1 MSTFA
6 VTIFISMKHKIL
18 TLLLTL
24 FSISFISAQEMSGIK
39 GFIKDAGNNDILS
52 GVTVFVESLNTG
64 TSSDVNGYYEL
75 SLPEGSYSVKF
86 SFIGYITETRHIN
99 VSNSVKNLNVN
110 LKADNKILDE
120 VVISSKRKDANVREL
135 KMSVQT
141 IDMVRIKKIPAL
153 MGEVDVIKSIQLLPG
168 VHAASEGSS
177 GFSVRGGS
185 PDQNLIL
192 LDDVPVYN
200 ASHFLGFFSVFNND
214 VVKDAT
220 LYKGD
225 IPAMYDSRLSS
236 VLDIKTL
243 DEIPYKFNMQGGIG
257 ILTSR
262 LTLNMP
268 FNKGRSAILL
278 GGRITYGGILACN
291 MIKSLKGNSMYFYDF
306 NAKIMHTLND
316 KNRIFVSTYLGDDIM
331 AMENMMSMTYGNKNV
346 TTRWNHIFNDELTSN
361 LSVFYTNY
369 RYNIG
374 IDMNP
379 YDFDITAGIEDVSA
393 KYDFTYLIN
402 ENITSRFGASATF
415 HQYGQGKL
423 EDRTGA
429 IAAFMGVDPADE
441 VIRKALE
448 YSLYFTND
456 HKLGSLFSIRYGLR
470 LSMFQNIGKETLY
483 LFDNN
488 HECYDQIDYA
498 SGEIFNTEV
507 NLDPRLAAMY
517 QINEFSS
524 IKASYL
530 RTVQYAQVATNAT
543 GGIPFD
549 LWFPSSPNI
558 KPQKCDQF
566 AIGYFRNFLN
576 NEIETSVELFYKKI
590 HNVIDFVDDA
600 FFIGNVYVDGE
611 VRSGKGRSY
620 GAEFLARKN
629 FGKFSGWISYTYS
642 RSLRTVNEINFGK
655 EYVSPYDRPHNIS
668 IVLNYSFNRR
678 FEVSASWI
686 YNTGQPVTY
695 PYGKY
700 TVDGITYS
708 IYNGKRNKSRYP
720 DYHRLDLSATLKCKD
735 RHENWKG
742 EWNFSV
748 YNAYARKNAW
758 AVMFVPDENNS
769 LKTEMVYLFSV
780 IPSVSY
786 NFKF

>member
-1 MSTFA
+1 
-6 VTIFISMKHKIL
+6 MKTKLTVFLIIL
-18 TLLLTL
+18 YTLTNVLH
-24 FSISFISAQEMSGIK
+24 SQEHCGIK
-39 GFIKDAGNNDILS
+39 GIVKCSDSGEPLS
-52 GVTVFVESLNTG
+52 GVTVFVESLKAG
-64 TSSDVNGYYEL
+64 TSTDEDGHYEL
-75 SLPEGSYSVKF
+75 ALPAGSYSIRF
-86 SFIGYITETRHIN
+86 SFIGYQTETKN
-99 VSNSVKNLNVN
+99 VRLTQDTKELNIS
-110 LKADNKILDE
+110 LMIDNHMLDA
-120 VVISSKRKDANVREL
+120 VVVSSTKKDANVTDL

-141 IDMVRIKKIPAL
+141 IDMVRIRKIPSL

-214 VVKDAT
+214 VIKDAT

-225 IPAMYDSRLSS
+225 IPAIYDSRLSS

-268 FNKGRSAILL
+268 FNKGKSALLL
-278 GGRITYGGILACN
+278 GGRITYGGVLACN
-291 MIKSLKGNSMYFYDF
+291 LIENLKGNSMYFYDF
-306 NAKIMHTLND
+306 NAKIMHTFND
-316 KNRIFVSTYLGDDIM
+316 KNRLYVSTYIGDDILGM
-331 AMENMMSMTYGNKNV
+331 DSLMTMTYGNKNV
-346 TTRWNHIFNDELTSN
+346 TTRWNHVFNDNLTSN

-369 RYNIG
+369 RYRIG
-374 IDMNP
+374 ISMEP
-379 YDFDITAGIEDVSA
+379 YDFSITAGIEDVSA
-393 KYDFTYLIN
+393 KYDFTYMMN
-402 ENITSRFGASATF
+402 ENITTRFGASATF

-423 EDRTGA
+423 EDNTGV
-429 IAAFMGVDPADE
+429 IGMYMGVDPTNE

-448 YSLYFTND
+448 YALYFSND
-456 HKLGSLFSIRYGLR
+456 HKLGPLFSIRYGLR
-470 LSMFQNIGKETLY
+470 LSMFQNIGKETLF
-483 LFDNN
+483 LFDENY
-488 HECYDQIDYA
+488 ECYDQIEYA
-498 SGEIFNTEV
+498 PGEIFNTDI
-507 NLDPRLAAMY
+507 NLEPRIAAMY
-517 QINEFSS
+517 QIDEFSS

-549 LWFPSSPNI
+549 LWFPTSPNI
-558 KPQKCDQF
+558 EPQKCDQY
-566 AIGYFRNFLN
+566 AIGYFRNFRN
-576 NEIETSVELFYKKI
+576 NEIETSVEFFYKDI
-590 HNVIDFVDDA
+590 HNVIDFTDDA

-611 VRSGKGRSY
+611 VRAGKGRAY

-642 RSLRTVNEINFGK
+642 RSKRTVEDINFGE
-655 EYVSPYDRPHNIS
+655 EYVSPYDRPHNVS
-668 IVLNYSFNRR
+668 IVLNYELSKR
-678 FEVSASWI
+678 FDVSATWV

-700 TVDGITYS
+700 TVDGVTYS
-708 IYNGKRNKSRYP
+708 IYNGERNKSRYP
-720 DYHRLDLSATLKCKD
+720 DYHRLDLSATLKCKN
-735 RHENWKG
+735 RHKNWRG
-742 EWNFSV
+742 EWNFSI
-748 YNAYARKNAW
+748 YNAYGRKNTW
-758 AVMFVPDENNS
+758 AVIFLPDGDNNIQTQQIS
-769 LKTEMVYLFSV
+769 LFSV
-780 IPSVSY
+780 IPSLSY

>member
-1 MSTFA
+1 MFSSE
-6 VTIFISMKHKIL
+6 FIL
-18 TLLLTL
+18 
-24 FSISFISAQEMSGIK
+24 AQQDSGIK
-39 GFIKDAGNNDILS
+39 GIIKDADTHEILS

-64 TSSDVNGYYEL
+64 TSSDANGFYEL
-75 SLPEGSYSVKF
+75 SLPEGSYNIRF
-86 SFIGYITETRHIN
+86 SFIGYVNEIKNVTITNHTK
-99 VSNSVKNLNVN
+99 SLNVN
-110 LKADNKILDE
+110 LKTDNKMLDE
-120 VVISSKRKDANVREL
+120 VVISSQRKDANVREL

-243 DEIPYKFNMQGGIG
+243 DDIPHRFNMQGGIG

-262 LTLNMP
+262 LTLSMP
-268 FNKGRSAILL
+268 FNKGKSAFLI

-291 MIKSLKGNSMYFYDF
+291 LFKKLRGNSMYFYDF
-306 NAKIMHTLND
+306 NAKIMHTFNE
-316 KNRIFVSTYLGDDIM
+316 KNRIFVSTYLGDDILG
-331 AMENMMSMTYGNKNV
+331 MEDMMSMTYGNKNV
-346 TTRWNHIFNDELTSN
+346 TTRWNHIFNDKLTSN
-361 LSVFYTNY
+361 LSVFYTKY
-369 RYNIG
+369 RYKIG
-374 IDMNP
+374 IEMDP
-379 YDFDITAGIEDVSA
+379 YDFNITAGIEDVAA
-393 KYDFTYLIN
+393 KYDFTLLMN

-423 EDRTGA
+423 DDKTGA

-448 YSLYFTND
+448 YSVYFTND

-470 LSMFQNIGKETLY
+470 LSMFQNIGAETLY
-483 LFDNN
+483 LFDDNY
-488 HECYDQIDYA
+488 ECYDQVDYA
-498 SGEIFNTEV
+498 SGKIFNTEV
-507 NLDPRLAAMY
+507 NLEPRVAAMY
-517 QINEFSS
+517 QIDEFSS

-558 KPQKCDQF
+558 EPQKCDQF

-576 NEIETSVELFYKKI
+576 DEIETSVEFFYKNI

-611 VRSGKGRSY
+611 VRAGKGRSY
-620 GAEFLARKN
+620 GAEFLVRKN
-629 FGKFSGWISYTYS
+629 YGKFTGWLSYTYS
-642 RSLRTVNEINFGK
+642 RSLRTVKEINFGE

-668 IVLNYSFNRR
+668 IVLNYAFNDR
-678 FEVSASWI
+678 FDVSASWV

-700 TVDGITYS
+700 TVDGVTYS
-708 IYNGKRNKSRYP
+708 IYNGERNKSRYP
-720 DYHRLDLSATLKCKD
+720 DYHRLDLSATLKCKK
-735 RHENWKG
+735 RHERWQG
-742 EWNFSV
+742 EWNLSV
-748 YNAYARKNAW
+748 YNAYARKNTW
-758 AVMFVPDENNS
+758 AVMFVPDDNNK
-769 LKTEMVYLFSV
+769 LQTKMVYLFSA
-780 IPSVSY
+780 IPSISY

>member
-1 MSTFA
+1 
-6 VTIFISMKHKIL
+6 MKSRIL
-18 TLLLTL
+18 TLLLLL
-24 FSISFISAQEMSGIK
+24 FSAGMAFAQQNGELHGIV
-39 GFIKDAGNNDILS
+39 KDAGNREALY
-52 GVTVFVESLNTG
+52 GVTIYVESLKTG
-64 TSSDVNGYYEL
+64 TSTDINGRYNL
-75 SLPEGSYSVKF
+75 SLPEGSYDVTF

-99 VSNSVKNLNVN
+99 IHNSVKTLDVN
-110 LKADNKILDE
+110 LKTDNKMLDE
-120 VVISSKRKDANVREL
+120 VVISSQRKDANVREL

-236 VLDIKTL
+236 VLDIKTI
-243 DEIPYKFNMQGGIG
+243 DEVPYKFNMQGGIG

-262 LTLNMP
+262 LTLGMP
-268 FNKGRSAILL
+268 FNRGKSAVLL
-278 GGRITYGGILACN
+278 GGRITYGGVLACN
-291 MIKSLKGNSMYFYDF
+291 IFEKLKGNSMYFYDF
-306 NAKIMHTLND
+306 NAKIMHTFND
-316 KNRIFVSTYLGDDIM
+316 KNRLFISTYLGDDIM
-331 AMENMMSMTYGNKNV
+331 GMDEMMSMKYGNKNV
-346 TTRWNHIFNDELTSN
+346 TTRWNHIFSDRLTSN
-361 LSVFYTNY
+361 LSVFYTKY
-369 RYNIG
+369 RYQIG
-374 IDMNP
+374 IDMDP
-379 YDFDITAGIEDVSA
+379 YDFSITAGIEDVAA
-393 KYDFTYLIN
+393 KYDFSFIIN
-402 ENITSRFGASATF
+402 DNITSRFGASATF

-423 EDRTGA
+423 DDKTGA
-429 IAAFMGVDPADE
+429 IGAFMGVDPANE
-441 VIRKALE
+441 VVRKALE

-456 HKLGSLFSIRYGLR
+456 HKLGPLFSIRYGLR
-470 LSMFQNIGKETLY
+470 LSMFQNVGAETLY
-483 LFDNN
+483 LFNDNY
-488 HECYDQIDYA
+488 ECYDQVNYGK
-498 SGEIFNTEV
+498 GEIFNTEI
-507 NLDPRLAAMY
+507 NLEPRLAAMY

-566 AIGYFRNFLN
+566 AIGYFRNFRN
-576 NEIETSVELFYKKI
+576 DEIETSVELFYKDI

-600 FFIGNVYVDGE
+600 FFIGNLYVDGE
-611 VRSGKGRSY
+611 VRAGKGRSY
-620 GAEFLARKN
+620 GAEFLVRKN
-629 FGKFSGWISYTYS
+629 FGNFTGWLSYTYS
-642 RSLRTVNEINFGK
+642 RSLRTVKEINFGE

-668 IVLNYSFNRR
+668 IVLNYAFNKR
-678 FEVSASWI
+678 FDVSASWV

-700 TVDGITYS
+700 TVDGVTYS
-708 IYNGKRNKSRYP
+708 IYNGERNKSRYP
-720 DYHRLDLSATLKCKD
+720 DYHRLDLSATIKCK
-735 RHENWKG
+735 EKKNWQG
-742 EWNFSV
+742 EWNFSI
-748 YNAYARKNAW
+748 YNAYARKNVW
-758 AVMFVPDENNS
+758 AVLFTSDENNNIVTQQVS
-769 LKTEMVYLFSV
+769 LFSI

>member
-1 MSTFA
+1 
-6 VTIFISMKHKIL
+6 MKTKLTVFLIIL
-18 TLLLTL
+18 YTLTNVLH
-24 FSISFISAQEMSGIK
+24 SQEHCGIK
-39 GFIKDAGNNDILS
+39 GIVKCSDSGEPLS
-52 GVTVFVESLNTG
+52 GVTVFVESLKAG
-64 TSSDVNGYYEL
+64 TSTDEDGHYEL
-75 SLPEGSYSVKF
+75 ALPAGSYSIRF
-86 SFIGYITETRHIN
+86 SFIGYQTETKN
-99 VSNSVKNLNVN
+99 VRLTQDTKELNIS
-110 LKADNKILDE
+110 LMIDNHMLDA
-120 VVISSKRKDANVREL
+120 VVVSSTKKDANVTDL

-141 IDMVRIKKIPAL
+141 IDMVRIRKIPSL

-214 VVKDAT
+214 VIKDAT

-225 IPAMYDSRLSS
+225 IPAIYDSRLSS

-268 FNKGRSAILL
+268 FNKGKSALLL
-278 GGRITYGGILACN
+278 GGRITYGGVLACN
-291 MIKSLKGNSMYFYDF
+291 LIENLKGNSMYFYDF
-306 NAKIMHTLND
+306 NAKIMHTFND
-316 KNRIFVSTYLGDDIM
+316 KNRLYVSTYIGDDILGM
-331 AMENMMSMTYGNKNV
+331 DSLMTMTYGNKNV
-346 TTRWNHIFNDELTSN
+346 TTRWNHVFNDNLTSN

-369 RYNIG
+369 RYRIG
-374 IDMNP
+374 VSMEP
-379 YDFDITAGIEDVSA
+379 YDFSITAGIEDVSA
-393 KYDFTYLIN
+393 KYDFTYMMN
-402 ENITSRFGASATF
+402 ENITTRFGASATF

-423 EDRTGA
+423 EDNTGV
-429 IAAFMGVDPADE
+429 IGMYMGVDPTNE

-448 YSLYFTND
+448 YALYFSND
-456 HKLGSLFSIRYGLR
+456 HKLGPLFSIRYGLR
-470 LSMFQNIGKETLY
+470 LSMFQNIGKETLF
-483 LFDNN
+483 LFDDNY
-488 HECYDQIDYA
+488 ECYDQIEYA
-498 SGEIFNTEV
+498 PGEIFNTDI
-507 NLDPRLAAMY
+507 NLEPRIAAMY
-517 QINEFSS
+517 QIDEFSS

-549 LWFPSSPNI
+549 LWFPTSPNI
-558 KPQKCDQF
+558 EPQKCDQY
-566 AIGYFRNFLN
+566 AIGYFRNFRN
-576 NEIETSVELFYKKI
+576 NEIETSVEFFYKDI
-590 HNVIDFVDDA
+590 HNVIDFTDDA

-611 VRSGKGRSY
+611 VRAGKGRAY

-642 RSLRTVNEINFGK
+642 RSKRTVEDINFGE
-655 EYVSPYDRPHNIS
+655 EYVSPYDRPHNVS
-668 IVLNYSFNRR
+668 IVLNYELSKR
-678 FEVSASWI
+678 FDVSATWV

-700 TVDGITYS
+700 TVDGVTYS
-708 IYNGKRNKSRYP
+708 IYNGERNKSRYP
-720 DYHRLDLSATLKCKD
+720 DYHRLDLSATLKCKN
-735 RHENWKG
+735 RHKNWRG
-742 EWNFSV
+742 EWNFSI
-748 YNAYARKNAW
+748 YNAYGRKNTW
-758 AVMFVPDENNS
+758 AVIFLPDGDNNIQTQQIS
-769 LKTEMVYLFSV
+769 LFSV
-780 IPSVSY
+780 IPSLSY